1 MTDGQQ
7 RIGALVEVP
16 QILRE
21 MGEDPTTVI
30 AGAGI
35 ESDLLRNPEN
45 SVSFAELGRLL
56 QACVAAIWID
66 RWATV
71 GDRES
76 WAGGATHAHRAD
88 AQRCDPRSMH

>member
-35 ESDLLRNPEN
+35 ESDLLRNPEH
-45 SVSFAELGRLL
+45 SVSFAELGSFKLASL
-56 QACVAAIWID
+56 QQDVIILD
-66 RWATV
+66 
-71 GDRES
+71 
-76 WAGGATHAHRAD
+76 
-88 AQRCDPRSMH
+88 